1 MDELKSLQRRI
12 AKEQAQGHGKSG
24 KPYSEALRRDVSKYL
39 QAATANGRSPNQLAP
54 ELGLSAPTA
63 YQWCTKQPGRGRKKK
78 PQAFRQM
85 SIVAQPSSSIGK
97 SVGASSRIVV
107 KGPGGLRAVGLAVAD
122 LAELLRR
129 LGC

>member
-1 MDELKSLQRRI
+1 MDEMKSLRRRI

-39 QAATANGRSPNQLAP
+39 RAATADGRSPNQLAP

-63 YQWCTKQPGRGRKKK
+63 YQWTAKQRGRACKEK
-78 PQAFRQM
+78 PQVFRQM
-85 SIVAQPSSSIGK
+85 SIVAQPSSGTSK
-97 SVGASSRIVV
+97 SVNASSRIVV